1 MDNTQKQ
8 SLTEKMN
15 KALAV
20 LDKEHSGLRT
30 GRASAHL
37 LDPVVVEMY
46 GSRMPLSQV
55 GTISTPDAKTI
66 TVQVWD
72 KEMVKTVEKAI
83 ADANLGL
90 NPNSDGQLIRMN
102 LPILSE
108 ERRKE
113 LVKLA
118 HKYGENTKI
127 ALRNIRR
134 DGMDALKKM
143 EKDNEISKDE
153 HHDYADEVQKLTDEF
168 IQKVDKLAEAKEKEI
183 LTI

>member
-1 MDNTQKQ
+1 MDQGQKKI
-8 SLTEKMN
+8 LTEKMN
-15 KALAV
+15 KALDV
-20 LDKEHSGLRT
+20 LEKEYGGLRT

-46 GSRMPLSQV
+46 GSKMPLAQV

-72 KEMVKTVEKAI
+72 KGMVKTVEKAI

-90 NPNSDGQLIRMN
+90 NPSSDGQLIRMN
-102 LPILSE
+102 LPVLSE

-134 DGMDALKKM
+134 DGMDELKKM
-143 EKDNEISKDE
+143 EKDNAISKDE
-153 HHDYADEVQKLTDEF
+153 HHHYADEVQKLTDEF
-168 IQKVDKLAEAKEKEI
+168 IQKVDKLVEAKEKEI
-183 LTI
+183 ITI

>member
-1 MDNTQKQ
+1 MDKDQKNL
-8 SLTEKMN
+8 LTDKMN

-20 LDKEHSGLRT
+20 LDKEFSGLRT
-30 GRASAHL
+30 GRASANL
-37 LDPVVVEMY
+37 LDPVVIEAY
-46 GSRMPLSQV
+46 GSKMPLSQV
-55 GTISTPDAKTI
+55 ATVATPDAKTI

-72 KEMVKTVEKAI
+72 KAMVKTVEKAI

-90 NPNSDGQLIRMN
+90 NPSSDGQLIRMN
-102 LPILSE
+102 LPPLSE

-113 LVKLA
+113 LAKLA
-118 HKYGENTKI
+118 YKYAENTKI

-143 EKDNEISKDE
+143 EKDNIISKDE
-153 HHDYADEVQKLTDEF
+153 HHDHGDEIQKLTDDF
-168 IQKVDKLAEAKEKEI
+168 IKKIDVSSKTKEEEI

>member
-1 MDNTQKQ
+1 MDQEQKKI
-8 SLTEKMN
+8 LTEKMN

-20 LDKEHSGLRT
+20 LDKEFSGLRT
-30 GRASAHL
+30 GRASANL
-37 LDPVVVEMY
+37 LDPVVIEAY
-46 GSRMPLSQV
+46 GSKMPLSQV
-55 GTISTPDAKTI
+55 GTVSTPDAKTI

-83 ADANLGL
+83 TDANLGL
-90 NPNSDGQLIRMN
+90 NPSSDGQLIRMN
-102 LPILSE
+102 LPTLSE

-134 DGMDALKKM
+134 DGMDILKKM

-153 HHDYADEVQKLTDEF
+153 HHDHADEIQKLTDEF
-168 IQKVDKLAEAKEKEI
+168 ISKIDGTVKSKEEEI

>member
-1 MDNTQKQ
+1 MDNILKQ

-168 IQKVDKLAEAKEKEI
+168 IQKVDKLAGAKEKEI